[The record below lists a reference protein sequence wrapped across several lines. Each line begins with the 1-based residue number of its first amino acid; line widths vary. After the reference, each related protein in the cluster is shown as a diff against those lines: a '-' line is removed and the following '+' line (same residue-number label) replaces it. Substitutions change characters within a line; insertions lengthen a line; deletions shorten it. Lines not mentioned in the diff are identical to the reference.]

1 MGQRENNIV
10 VLHEAAWI
18 FGCLIILYY
27 EQWMLRA
34 FLSGD
39 YRYTVI
45 TAVLPWLYCLVSS
58 VIVIA
63 AFISEN
69 KVLRKYYVPY
79 GYLRSIYLIYS
90 VYLGVTSGDMMLGA
104 GFAVVL
110 LIGLVPLRMASV
122 QIVDDEYL
130 GAFKTRLVSDNRSPI
145 FPESSQQSRLDPFY
159 TPPPPPKPPV
169 TEPSSDWYCNSC
181 GKLNKPHT
189 QFCGECGKPRR

>member
-1 MGQRENNIV
+1 MDQRENNTV
-10 VLHEAAWI
+10 VLHEAVWI

-45 TAVLPWLYCLVSS
+45 STVLPWLYCLFSS
-58 VIVIA
+58 VIVTA

-104 GFAVVL
+104 VFAVFL
-110 LIGLVPLRMASV
+110 LIGLVPLRMVSV
-122 QIVDDEYL
+122 QIVDEEYMN
-130 GAFKTRLVSDNRSPI
+130 AFKTIPVFNNSSPI
-145 FPESSQQSRLDPFY
+145 FPESIQQPKPDPFY
-159 TPPPPPKPPV
+159 TPPPPPTPPV
-169 TEPSSDWYCNSC
+169 TEPSSDWYCTSC
-181 GKLNKPHT
+181 GKLNKAHT
-189 QFCGECGKPRR
+189 RFCGEC